1 MKTILIFTL
10 LSFLSL
16 LSFAQ
21 EEQKN
26 SLSTSLIRFE
36 KNSQTLR
43 YDFKIKYVA
52 SVEYQRLFNKWS
64 FGIEYEHGLNRIEET
79 SKLNYDAYYGT
90 GYLREDN
97 IYITATYS
105 IFNLFE
111 SRLKINTGLGV
122 YFSNLNFSGNFQ
134 GGNTFSSTPH
144 NSTHNTYG
152 LTPSL
157 SIMYYPTSRLFI
169 SINTS
174 WRFGTSKVYDNIDDK
189 RSYYGEQV
197 VTAPELKIGLNF

>member
-1 MKTILIFTL
+1 MKTILIITL
-10 LSFLSL
+10 LSFCSL
-16 LSFAQ
+16 NSSAQ

-43 YDFKIKYVA
+43 YDFKIKYVT
-52 SVEYQRLFNKWS
+52 SVEYQRFFNKWS
-64 FGIEYEHGLNRIEET
+64 FGVEYEHGLNRIDE
-79 SKLNYDAYYGT
+79 SSSINYEYFYGT
-90 GYLREDN
+90 GFLREDN
-97 IYITATYS
+97 IYVTANYS

-122 YFSNLNFSGNFQ
+122 YFSSLNFSGNFR
-134 GGNTFSSTPH
+134 GGNTISSTPH

-157 SIMYYPTSRLFI
+157 SIMYYLTSRLFM

-174 WRFGTSKVYDNIDDK
+174 WRFGASKVYDNINDK
-189 RSYYGEQV
+189 RSYYGEHV